1 MLYFHFI
8 YIFFSLTLFKRN
20 VQKVMKQSRHEN
32 KIVYRSVLQFEF
44 CWRISSAFGFTLQQN
59 SFKEQIRWEHASKF
73 IPGVS
78 FQSFVFFVYCFISI
92 LLNIFFWVYSDGD
105 YASVINASNS
115 SSPTCCLISLFC
127 TLNLF
132 QKSSDK
138 SSL

>member
-1 MLYFHFI
+1 MKIKLFIVQSCKLNFVDVYHLLLVLRCSKIHLKNRYVKSML
-8 YIFFSLTLFKRN
+8 
-20 VQKVMKQSRHEN
+20 Q
-32 KIVYRSVLQFEF
+32 
-44 CWRISSAFGFTLQQN
+44 
-59 SFKEQIRWEHASKF
+59 KF

-92 LLNIFFWVYSDGD
+92 LLKIFFWVYSDGD
-105 YASVINASNS
+105 YVSVINASNS

-138 SSL
+138 SSLLNIFDTVIITNKTFLLSFSFTG